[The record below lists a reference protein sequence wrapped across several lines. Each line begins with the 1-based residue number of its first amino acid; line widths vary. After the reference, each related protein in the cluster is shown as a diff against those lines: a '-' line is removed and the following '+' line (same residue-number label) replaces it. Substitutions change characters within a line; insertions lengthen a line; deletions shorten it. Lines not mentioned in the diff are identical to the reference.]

1 MLIGVIAG
9 TLIDTQM
16 GVDFLYR
23 NKLQAKGYPVSQ
35 TPKEQSRLQLL
46 DKEILYKKVIELVKK
61 AKQDG
66 VRAIFVYCN
75 SLSAA
80 IDMEKVELDTNI
92 PIITPFTA
100 YKKLGREYSSLLILA
115 ANGQSCGKIEAAL
128 EETNENI
135 RLWSISALPLV
146 EEIEKHLLPEEIYN
160 NYNLKLILMWAEE
173 LKVEGI
179 ILGCTHFPY
188 LKEALERETDITIL
202 DPGAI
207 ALDKIKKA
215 ILWGMN

>member
-66 VRAIFVYCN
+66 IRAIFVYCN

-80 IDMEKVELDTNI
+80 IDMEKVEEEMDI
-92 PIITPFTA
+92 QIITPFTA
-100 YKKLGREYSSLLILA
+100 YEALGKQYKSLMVLA

-128 EETNENI
+128 EESNKNI

-188 LKEALERETDITIL
+188 LKEVIEKETDITIL

-207 ALDKIKKA
+207 ALDKIKKI
-215 ILWGMN
+215 ILGA

>member
-16 GVDFLYR
+16 GVDFLYQ

-80 IDMEKVELDTNI
+80 IDMGKVELETSI

-100 YKKLGREYSSLLILA
+100 
-115 ANGQSCGKIEAAL
+115 
-128 EETNENI
+128 
-135 RLWSISALPLV
+135 
-146 EEIEKHLLPEEIYN
+146 
-160 NYNLKLILMWAEE
+160 
-173 LKVEGI
+173 
-179 ILGCTHFPY
+179 
-188 LKEALERETDITIL
+188 
-202 DPGAI
+202 
-207 ALDKIKKA
+207 
-215 ILWGMN
+215 